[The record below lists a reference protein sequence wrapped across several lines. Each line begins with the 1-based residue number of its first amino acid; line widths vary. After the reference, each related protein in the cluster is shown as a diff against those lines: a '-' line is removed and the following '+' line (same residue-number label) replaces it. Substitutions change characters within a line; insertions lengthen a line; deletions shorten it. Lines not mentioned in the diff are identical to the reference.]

1 MRIVLVTSAFL
12 LLAPSAHAADPDTPA
27 ANEAVIRT
35 QLDEMNRGDWKTALD
50 LYTPDTRNFGRKVGK
65 PVMARIFEDIYR
77 TFPDFRQTIV
87 DIVAMGD
94 SVIVREKMSG
104 THDGIGR
111 IPVNGGMLV
120 GVPPTHKHYTI
131 DAIHWYTL
139 KGGKIVDHYA
149 VRDDLAMMQQL
160 GLSPPPKPFDWGNF
174 AAAANGHASNGH
186 ASSGAAPTR

>member
-1 MRIVLVTSAFL
+1 MRTALVVGAL
-12 LLAPSAHAADPDTPA
+12 LLGLPALAADPDTPA
-27 ANEAVIRT
+27 ANEAVIKT
-35 QLDEMNRGDWKTALD
+35 QLDEMNRGDWKTALR

-65 PVMARIFEDIYR
+65 AVMAKIFADIYA
-77 TFPDFRQTIV
+77 TFPDFQQKIV
-87 DIVAMGD
+87 DIVAVGD

-104 THDGIGR
+104 THDGIGH

-120 GVPPTHKHYTI
+120 GVPPTHKHYMI

-160 GLSPPPKPFDWGNF
+160 GLSPQPEAFDWGMF
-174 AAAANGHASNGH
+174 AAAANRHATR
-186 ASSGAAPTR
+186 GAAPAP

>member
-1 MRIVLVTSAFL
+1 MRTALVAGALL
-12 LLAPSAHAADPDTPA
+12 LLASPVLAADPDTPA

-35 QLDEMNRGDWKTALD
+35 QLDEMNHGDWKTALG

-65 PVMARIFEDIYR
+65 AVMAQIFADIYT
-77 TFPDFRQTIV
+77 TFPDFQQKIV
-87 DIVAMGD
+87 DIVAVGD

-104 THDGIGR
+104 THEGTGR
-111 IPVNGGMLV
+111 IPANGGMLV

-160 GLSPPPKPFDWGNF
+160 SLSPRPKPFDWGKF
-174 AAAANGHASNGH
+174 AAAANGHAAG
-186 ASSGAAPTR
+186 GAAPAP